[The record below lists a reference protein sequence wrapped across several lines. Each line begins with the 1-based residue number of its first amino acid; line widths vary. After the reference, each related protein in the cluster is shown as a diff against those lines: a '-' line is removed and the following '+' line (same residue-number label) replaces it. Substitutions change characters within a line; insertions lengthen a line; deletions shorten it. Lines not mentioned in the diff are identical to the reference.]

1 MDIQN
6 FTLPFDR
13 PSPLDPP
20 SAYPELRRISPVIRT
35 TTGSGEPAW
44 VVIGANEAQSVLSD
58 RRFAI
63 TREGD
68 PPDVESLVNDGEN
81 HARLR
86 RVMAHGFSARTLETL
101 KPKVDRIADQ
111 LVTEM
116 REAGPPADLMAKVA
130 HPLILEVITQM
141 LGVPVEDRE
150 RFYKWAIT
158 VSVVIIDEQEG
169 LEQGWAELLQFLAGL
184 IEAKRVRPQDDL
196 LSVLVAVRDAED
208 GRLNDAELLKSAA
221 GLLTGGQLAT
231 VNSIAI
237 GVMKMLQHAGG
248 LAGLTDER
256 TIELAVE
263 EILRHQAGIS
273 GETFPRYAR
282 EEVELAGHSIARGD
296 MVIVR
301 LEGANRDPAVFD
313 DPDRF
318 DPARTPNPHLRF
330 GHGPHRCVGA
340 AVARMTIVAAFRALA
355 TQLPTLAMTV
365 PVDEVPWTGLPLD
378 NGPAELIVTW

>member
-20 SAYPELRRISPVIRT
+20 FAYAESRMDTPVLRT
-35 TTGSGEPAW
+35 TTGSGEPTW
-44 VVIGANEAQSVLSD
+44 LVIGAKEAQSVLSD

-68 PPDVESLVNDGEN
+68 PPDVESLLNDGEN

-86 RVMAHGFSARTLETL
+86 RVMAQGFSARTMNALQ
-101 KPKVDRIADQ
+101 PKVDAIADR
-111 LVTEM
+111 LVREM
-116 REAGPPADLMAKVA
+116 REGGPPADLMAKVA
-130 HPLILEVITQM
+130 QPMVLEVITQM

-169 LEQGWAELLQFLAGL
+169 LEQGWRELLEFLAAL
-184 IEAKRVRPQDDL
+184 VEAKRAEPQDDL
-196 LSVLVAVRDAED
+196 LSALVAVRDSKD

-221 GLLTGGQLAT
+221 GLLTGGQLTT
-231 VNSIAI
+231 VNAI
-237 GVMKMLQHAGG
+237 TTSVMKLLEYTDG
-248 LAGLTDER
+248 LGGLTDER
-256 TIELAVE
+256 KLELAVE
-263 EILRHQAGIS
+263 ELFRHQAGIS

-282 EEVELAGHSIARGD
+282 AEVELAGHTIARGD

-313 DPDRF
+313 DPNRF
-318 DPARTPNPHLRF
+318 DPTRTPNPHLRF
-330 GHGPHRCVGA
+330 GYGPHRCVGA
-340 AVARMTIVAAFRALA
+340 AVARMTITAALRALA
-355 TQLPTLAMTV
+355 TQLPSLALTV
-365 PVDEVPWTGLPLD
+365 PMDEVPWTGLPLD